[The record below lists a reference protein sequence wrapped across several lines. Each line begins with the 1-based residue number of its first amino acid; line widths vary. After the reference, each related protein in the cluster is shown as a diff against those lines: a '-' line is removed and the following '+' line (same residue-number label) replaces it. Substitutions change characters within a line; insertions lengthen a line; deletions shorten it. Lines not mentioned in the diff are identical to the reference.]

1 LGTICTPICAVIVV
15 VGLLDGLF
23 VGLDDSTGFFDG
35 ALVGDTVGTDV
46 GLAEVG
52 LADGVEVGLRVGALD
67 GVRVVGL
74 AVGDRVVGLDVG
86 DRVDGLGVGLREIG
100 FLVGL
105 RVGVVCNLRMCC
117 LLVMF
122 IGDISNRFSSCQR
135 CRSVVIVVGATSS
148 STQPI
153 FRCQE
158 QFDRP
163 AAVHAFSV
171 VKDEQ
176 STPANGE
183 SSSAAETEPASTTN

>member
-1 LGTICTPICAVIVV
+1 MIVV

-52 LADGVEVGLRVGALD
+52 LADGVEVGLRVGANV

-86 DRVDGLGVGLREIG
+86 DRVDGLGVGLLEIG
-100 FLVGL
+100 NLVGL
-105 RVGVVCNLRMCC
+105 RVGVVCNLRICCC
-117 LLVMF
+117 LLVML
-122 IGDISNRFSSCQR
+122 IGDNSNRFSSCQR
-135 CRSVVIVVGATSS
+135 CRSMVVVVFCATSS

-153 FRCQE
+153 
-158 QFDRP
+158 
-163 AAVHAFSV
+163 V
-171 VKDEQ
+171 
-176 STPANGE
+176 
-183 SSSAAETEPASTTN
+183 